1 MKLADIL
8 LNLKKFDHQDTAMRY
23 VWRCGNI
30 VKSENIEVNTR
41 DDLYK
46 LGRHTYKLGPVE
58 DNFGPHRFLTI
69 EWAGETFWFHL
80 HKGMMVKYE
89 IL

>member
-8 LNLKKFDHQDTAMRY
+8 LNLKKFDQQDTAMRY
-23 VWRCGNI
+23 VWRCGQI
-30 VKSENIEVNTR
+30 VKDQRIHIAGPEDV
-41 DDLYK
+41 YK

-58 DNFGPHRFLTI
+58 DNFGDHRFLTI
-69 EWAGETFWFHL
+69 EWSGETFWFHL
-80 HKGMMVKYE
+80 HKNCMVKYE